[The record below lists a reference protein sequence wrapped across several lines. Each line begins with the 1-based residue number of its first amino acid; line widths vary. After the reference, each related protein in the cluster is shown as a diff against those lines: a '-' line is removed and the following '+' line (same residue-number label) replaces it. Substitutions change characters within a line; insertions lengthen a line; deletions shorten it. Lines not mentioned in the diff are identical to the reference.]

1 MSNRVIQLGRK
12 KTFLERQNSEV
23 YTDLN
28 MTSKPSRKVSKQEAY
43 PFHVLG
49 DYDGS
54 ELTDER
60 YNSLQVQTA
69 WYRDGLSKSNYAID
83 KSVNVRAVQNAI
95 DNIFSWIP
103 GERVLDPEFGTGIY
117 TLLYEGITDLTE
129 ERIVADIRNSI
140 QRCEPRVI
148 NVRVSNASSTDDTEE
163 NTVRLEIYYQI
174 RGLED
179 IRFRKTLVVNTH
191 Q

>member
-1 MSNRVIQLGRK
+1 
-12 KTFLERQNSEV
+12 
-23 YTDLN
+23 
-28 MTSKPSRKVSKQEAY
+28 MTSKPSRKVSKQGDY

-54 ELTDER
+54 ELTDEQ

-69 WYRDGLSKSNYAID
+69 WYKAGMSKSNYAID

-117 TLLYEGITDLTE
+117 TLLYEGITNLTE

-140 QRCEPRVI
+140 QRCEPRVV
-148 NVRVSNASSTDDTEE
+148 NVQVSNASSTDDTEE
-163 NTVRLEIYYQI
+163 NTIRLEIYYQI

-179 IRFRKTLVVNTH
+179 IRFRKTLTVNTH

>member
-1 MSNRVIQLGRK
+1 MSNRVIHLGGRNVPS
-12 KTFLERQNSEV
+12 ERQNSEI
-23 YTDLN
+23 YIDLN
-28 MTSKPSRKVSKQEAY
+28 MTSKPSIRTAAKGET

-49 DYDGS
+49 DCDGS
-54 ELTDER
+54 ELTDEQ
-60 YNSLQVQTA
+60 YNSLRLQTA
-69 WYRDGLSKSNYAID
+69 WHKATPSKSDYLID
-83 KSVNVRAVQNAI
+83 RSVNVRAVQNSI

-117 TLLYEGITDLTE
+117 ALLYEGITSLTE
-129 ERIVADIRNSI
+129 ERIVADIKNSI

-148 NVRVSNASSTDDTEE
+148 NVMVSNPSSTDDTEN
-163 NTVRLEIYYQI
+163 NTIRLEIHYQI

-179 IRFRKTLVVNTH
+179 IRFRKTLTVNTH

>member
-43 PFHVLG
+43 QFHVLG

>member
-49 DYDGS
+49 YYDGS

>member
-69 WYRDGLSKSNYAID
+69 WYGDGLSKSNYAID

>member
-1 MSNRVIQLGRK
+1 
-12 KTFLERQNSEV
+12 
-23 YTDLN
+23 
-28 MTSKPSRKVSKQEAY
+28 MTSKPSRKVSKQEDY
-43 PFHVLG
+43 PFHALG

-54 ELTDER
+54 ELTDEQ

-69 WYRDGLSKSNYAID
+69 LYKAGQPKSSYAID

-117 TLLYEGITDLTE
+117 TLLYEGITNLTE

-148 NVRVSNASSTDDTEE
+148 NVQVSNASSTDDTEE
-163 NTVRLEIYYQI
+163 NTIRLEIYYQI

-179 IRFRKTLVVNTH
+179 IKFRKTLTVNTH